1 MVTLA
6 VPESH
11 DVQLA
16 AKDQTRSRS
25 GIVFG
30 VYGSITG
37 LTPYVLK
44 HPYSSCREPVCEPDN
59 ALV

>member
-16 AKDQTRSRS
+16 EKEQTRSRS

-30 VYGSITG
+30 VYRSITG
-37 LTPYVLK
+37 LTPELRGR
-44 HPYSSCREPVCEPDN
+44 PRG
-59 ALV
+59 ALRDASYHRIRLE